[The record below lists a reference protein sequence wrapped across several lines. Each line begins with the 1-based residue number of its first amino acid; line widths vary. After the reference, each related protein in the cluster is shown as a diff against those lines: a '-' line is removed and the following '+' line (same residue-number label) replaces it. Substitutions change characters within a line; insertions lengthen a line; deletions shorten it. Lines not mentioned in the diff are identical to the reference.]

1 MPVKD
6 EVKNYLTKLAT
17 AYGLDATALLAKAE
31 ADSEAAKLIDEGVM
45 LRSDYSRNLNELPDK
60 IKAAKQEYYQKEV
73 LPQWTQR
80 EQLLQTLQSENST
93 AKAKAAAYHALYGDL
108 EGFKPTAQT
117 ENRVETITGNGWD
130 PKQYA
135 SDLALTRE
143 IAALAAQETSR
154 VGLLHYKRFGD
165 VIDTRAFNSFVKEKG
180 FLNGATVDT
189 APEAFE
195 RAYEA
200 FVEPQMKV
208 KREADM
214 TAEIDRRVQEKMTA
228 EAAKRTDAPFDTTQ
242 PGYRPSAFF
251 KQQDAPDARLA
262 DANTPSHVKD
272 EILRREFLKDMGNNQ
287 LTSAIFAGG

>member
-17 AYGLDATALLAKAE
+17 MYGLDAAALLAKAE
-31 ADSEAAKLIDEGVM
+31 ADAEAAKLIDEGVM

-93 AKAKAAAYHALYGDL
+93 AKAKAAAYQALYGDL
-108 EGFKPTAQT
+108 EGFRPTET
-117 ENRVETITGNGWD
+117 KVETIPGNGWD
-130 PKQYA
+130 PKKYEA
-135 SDLALTRE
+135 DVALTRE
-143 IAALAAQETSR
+143 IAALSGQEASH
-154 VGLLHYKRFGD
+154 VGLVHYARFGEVLD
-165 VIDTRAFNSFVKEKG
+165 RHAFGKFIKEKG

-208 KREADM
+208 KREAEM
-214 TAEIDRRVQEKMTA
+214 NAEIDRRVQEKFAA

-242 PGYRPSAFF
+242 PGYRQSVFF

-262 DANTPSHVKD
+262 DANTPSQVKED
-272 EILRREFLKDMGNNQ
+272 ILRRDFMKDMGNTQ